1 MKPHEIEQFAS
12 IIRDEIRKSF
22 EILVDTPAEM
32 SKSEA
37 AKRLSISRPTLNK
50 RIEQGLI
57 EVNGSGK
64 ISRLTVFKHMK

>member
-1 MKPHEIEQFAS
+1 MKPQEIEQFAS